1 MTDKELKHLGRAELI
16 DIIFEL
22 QKRCDEYDAEVDTL
36 KRKLD
41 KQELC
46 ISNAGS
52 IAEAAIQINGVFEAA
67 QAAANQYLNSIYAAN
82 KNMEASIAEAER
94 QKASMLATAREQ
106 ANGIVAAAEQKAQQ
120 IEKEAAEHAQGE
132 WAQFQQKAN
141 ELLRAHEELS
151 LFMKK
156 DL

>member
-1 MTDKELKHLGRAELI
+1 MTDKELKRLGRAELI

-22 QKRCDEYDAEVDTL
+22 QKRCDEYDVKVDML
-36 KRKLD
+36 KKNLE
-41 KQELC
+41 KKELC

-52 IAEAAIQINGVFEAA
+52 IAEAAIQVNGVFEAA
-67 QAAANQYLNSIYAAN
+67 QAAADQYLKSIQAAN
-82 KNMEASIAEAER
+82 KNMEARIAETEQ
-94 QKASMLATAREQ
+94 QKASMLATAKEQ
-106 ANGIVAAAEQKAQQ
+106 ADGIVAAAERKAQQ
-120 IEKEAAEHAQGE
+120 VEKEAGERAQKE

-151 LFMKK
+151 MFMKK